1 MSAKMSPELEL
12 FVVCGWGNWSR
23 SLGAVISHDIPVLEH
38 KQPAT
43 T

>member
-12 FVVCGWGNWSR
+12 FVVCGWGNWSLL
-23 SLGAVISHDIPVLEH
+23 SAVISFDIPVLEDGL
-38 KQPAT
+38 AT